1 MSIKTCMLFVDVLLL
16 GKGLSCD
23 VLTRQQHTTYY
34 VYININHQ
42 AHLLDNGN
50 DHHRHHYHYKL
61 NNNNGS
67 NNLKS
72 RGLRRVRRVLS
83 LRFFSFFFLTLC

>member
-1 MSIKTCMLFVDVLLL
+1 MLFVDVLLL

-23 VLTRQQHTTYY
+23 VLTRQQHTTSYY

-42 AHLLDNGN
+42 AHLLDNGS

-67 NNLKS
+67 NNNLKS